1 MPGQYLRKVYMV
13 SNNSLFKKKNH
24 TICKKTEEIA
34 VWTRVDAVEE
44 QLGGSASPLNH
55 TDSQISLL
63 KLHIFIEIN
72 SLAVLE

>member
-1 MPGQYLRKVYMV
+1 MV
-13 SNNSLFKKKNH
+13 SNNSLFKKNH
-24 TICKKTEEIA
+24 TICKKTEEMA

-44 QLGGSASPLNH
+44 RLGGSASPLNH